1 MTKCSLT
8 KSYKDFFSSENVWT
22 PCLSMS
28 RKYFL
33 INLNNKKTQNE
44 SVLDLTVGVSLLFIY
59 RETHLLNV
67 IVIGQQNCHGE
78 DGEIRILQ

>member
-1 MTKCSLT
+1 
-8 KSYKDFFSSENVWT
+8 
-22 PCLSMS
+22 MS
-28 RKYFL
+28 RKYFV

-67 IVIGQQNCHGE
+67 IVIGLLNRTVMVKAGKLGYSNDADYKITSGRMGE
-78 DGEIRILQ
+78 